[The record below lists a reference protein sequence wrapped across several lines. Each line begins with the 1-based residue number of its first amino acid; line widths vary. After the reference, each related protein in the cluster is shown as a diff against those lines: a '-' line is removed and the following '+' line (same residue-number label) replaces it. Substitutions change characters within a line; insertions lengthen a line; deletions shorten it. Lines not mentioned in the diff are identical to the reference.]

1 MKNDLKIQQRDAY
14 NCGPIACMK
23 VMELLG
29 CMEYHEMMDDTVKNT
44 VAFYRS
50 NVIEKFERLVKRFDE
65 DLHVSI
71 PMSVCEFVDNGNGN
85 DDHSAMDCF
94 CLEHNAKME
103 TIELPC
109 CKKVLHVAC
118 MGVHMENGSL
128 CPFCRSLLDRK
139 QLLPHAMVIHHFDE
153 SEAPIQDKI
162 KEKFDF
168 EPSTLSVREQT
179 MENKRKHQAQS
190 HERMKRLRHN
200 HIAGADLLPGV
211 VVTIRVGSK
220 FVSHSVGVIGV
231 VADAKD
237 TGGLQVVCASG
248 LINYWVPY
256 GEYAIVAKADEDC
269 PLPDD
274 LKNKRKSI
282 LNGLFDIATCEN
294 DTAKGSSRSCWC
306 KQSMHKEVT
315 HPQK

>member
-1 MKNDLKIQQRDAY
+1 
-14 NCGPIACMK
+14 
-23 VMELLG
+23 
-29 CMEYHEMMDDTVKNT
+29 
-44 VAFYRS
+44 
-50 NVIEKFERLVKRFDE
+50 
-65 DLHVSI
+65 
-71 PMSVCEFVDNGNGN
+71 
-85 DDHSAMDCF
+85 
-94 CLEHNAKME
+94 
-103 TIELPC
+103 
-109 CKKVLHVAC
+109 
-118 MGVHMENGSL
+118 
-128 CPFCRSLLDRK
+128 
-139 QLLPHAMVIHHFDE
+139 
-153 SEAPIQDKI
+153 
-162 KEKFDF
+162 
-168 EPSTLSVREQT
+168 

-282 LNGLFDIATCEN
+282 LNGLFDIATCEKVTLQKAHQEVVGASSPCTKKSRTRKN
-294 DTAKGSSRSCWC
+294 DDTLDNG
-306 KQSMHKEVT
+306 E
-315 HPQK
+315 